1 MAKDMTMAKVLLI
14 AIAGVFLST
23 GALAGGCSGQQK
35 ATTASSAP
43 IAAPT
48 TTAQT
53 PIPKTTK
60 PESKG

>member
-1 MAKDMTMAKVLLI
+1 MTMAKVLLI

-23 GALAGGCSGQQK
+23 GALAGGWGGCSGQQK